1 MGRPVLIDKSLLKPK
16 ITTDLTVNPT
26 APSTKPEA
34 LFVKQYTTP
43 SVVDVTNTPYISFKY
58 FKPEMDNQSI
68 SILVNLTFFT
78 ILTFGGLWIYNLY
91 LDRLDTKITTVQELG
106 NQTFNQPLIINNG
119 PIIPSNL
126 TDVPEEYNYI

>member
-26 APSTKPEA
+26 SPSTK
-34 LFVKQYTTP
+34 P
-43 SVVDVTNTPYISFKY
+43 SVVDVTNTPYISFNY